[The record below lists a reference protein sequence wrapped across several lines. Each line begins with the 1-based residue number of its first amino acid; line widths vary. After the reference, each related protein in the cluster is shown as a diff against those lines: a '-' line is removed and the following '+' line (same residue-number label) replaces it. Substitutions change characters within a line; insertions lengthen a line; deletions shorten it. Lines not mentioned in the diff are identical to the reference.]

1 MTILPTGKL
10 PPKLLGQLL
19 NNAPVSHPRVRLG
32 PGVGLDCGVIETN
45 GIVQVF
51 KTEPITFATD
61 QIGWYAV
68 QVAVND
74 IVTTGAT
81 PRWIMLSLLLP
92 EGKTTPALV
101 ETIGEQIFTAC
112 RLHNLTVLGGHTEIT
127 TGLDRPILVATVVGE
142 TTPERLIT
150 PQGAQVGNKILLTK
164 SAGIEATAILARE
177 MAERLQDALLPEEI
191 EAAQN
196 YLYEPG
202 ISVWK
207 DAQIAQQAGRVT
219 AMHDPTEGGI
229 VTALW
234 ELAEASDKTLQV
246 KPAAIP
252 ISPITEKLCNTLKI
266 DPLAAISSGAL
277 LMTAA
282 AEDSPAICRA
292 LAEAGIACA
301 VIGDVND
308 GPADVQINA
317 RCGPQR
323 LYQVERDEV
332 ARLFETPMP

>member
-19 NNAPVSHPRVRLG
+19 NGAPVSHPRVRLG

-45 GIVQVF
+45 GVLQVF

-74 IVTTGAT
+74 IATTGAT

-127 TGLDRPILVATVVGE
+127 SDLDRPILVATLVGE
-142 TTPERLIT
+142 TTAERLIT
-150 PQGAQVGNKILLTK
+150 PRGAQVGNKILLTK

-177 MAERLQDALLPEEI
+177 MAERLRDALTPEEI
-191 EAAQN
+191 EAARN

-202 ISVWK
+202 ISVRK

-219 AMHDPTEGGI
+219 AMHDPTEGGFMGGVGEI
-229 VTALW
+229 SSLSGLQAEIDYSSVPVHPLTKRAAEKLGFDPLRLIASGSLLAAVP
-234 ELAEASDKTLQV
+234 EDRTAEALEQLAKTGIEAAVVGSMGDRLV
-246 KPAAIP
+246 KPVP
-252 ISPITEKLCNTLKI
+252 EPSEELWRLLK
-266 DPLAAISSGAL
+266 
-277 LMTAA
+277 M
-282 AEDSPAICRA
+282 E
-292 LAEAGIACA
+292 
-301 VIGDVND
+301 
-308 GPADVQINA
+308 GPE
-317 RCGPQR
+317 
-323 LYQVERDEV
+323 YE
-332 ARLFETPMP
+332 